1 MEVDFNNLRRKALHA
16 YDSLVRK
23 LNARITSQDTTVV
36 LTDEQAEKTTYKN
49 WPVLVVEM
57 EDIQEELDDL
67 RDYIGGIAMVYQKD
81 DPKFANVFE
90 EVYPKGKQMAPFN
103 QELEEI
109 DDDNE

>member
-23 LNARITSQDTTVV
+23 LNCRITDDDTTVAIDSDGRTV
-36 LTDEQAEKTTYKN
+36 YKN

-57 EDIQEELDDL
+57 DYIQEELDDL

-90 EVYPKGKQMAPFN
+90 EVYPKGKQMEMFN
-103 QELEEI
+103 QEPEEI
-109 DDDNE
+109 EENNE